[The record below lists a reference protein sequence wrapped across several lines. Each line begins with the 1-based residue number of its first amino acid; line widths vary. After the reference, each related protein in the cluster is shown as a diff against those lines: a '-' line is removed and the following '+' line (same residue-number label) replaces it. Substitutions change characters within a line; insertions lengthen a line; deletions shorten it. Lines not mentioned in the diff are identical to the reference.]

1 MRSKTACS
9 LLPDIARL
17 GVERRPV
24 PAGRL
29 LPYVND
35 LELEE
40 GEQLEGQQSYADT
53 NKIIPPTSSRFPEFP
68 HHQIHMVALA

>member
-1 MRSKTACS
+1 MACN
-9 LLPDIARL
+9 LRPDIGRL

-29 LPYVND
+29 LPYAND

-40 GEQLEGQQSYADT
+40 GEQLEEQQSYAET
-53 NKIIPPTSSRFPEFP
+53 NKTISPTGSHFPEFP
-68 HHQIHMVALA
+68 RHRIHMVASA

>member
-1 MRSKTACS
+1 M
-9 LLPDIARL
+9 
-17 GVERRPV
+17 ERRPV

-29 LPYVND
+29 LPYAND

-40 GEQLEGQQSYADT
+40 GGRLEGQQSYAKT
-53 NKIIPPTSSRFPEFP
+53 NKIIFPTSSRFPEFP